1 MLYKNNHNQISKI
14 FFFYKLNILIMFLII
29 ICFNFFNEN
38 KTVTTICL
46 IAKKENRYIKEFINY
61 YQKLK
66 INKIFLYD
74 NNDLNGEHFEDI
86 LSKYINYNFVE
97 IVNYRGKYKP
107 QIQAYNHCYINNN
120 KNYNWMAFYDSDEYL
135 YINDYKDINK
145 FLSQPQFKNCSSILI
160 NWKYYGDNDNLYY
173 EPLPLQK
180 RFIKP
185 FYFNKNNIKN
195 IYFYVAGKTIARSG
209 LNLTWAHFPH
219 YLKNKPICRPNGEI
233 LENYF
238 SPPQYSKAYIKHY
251 ATKSTEEF
259 IERTIKG
266 AVHTKDTSKHFILD
280 RIKNYYFLINKFK
293 IEKKIFFEK
302 RLNISLD

>member
-38 KTVTTICL
+38 KTVTAICL

-135 YINDYKDINK
+135 YINDYKDI
-145 FLSQPQFKNCSSILI
+145 
-160 NWKYYGDNDNLYY
+160 
-173 EPLPLQK
+173 
-180 RFIKP
+180 
-185 FYFNKNNIKN
+185 
-195 IYFYVAGKTIARSG
+195 
-209 LNLTWAHFPH
+209 
-219 YLKNKPICRPNGEI
+219 
-233 LENYF
+233 
-238 SPPQYSKAYIKHY
+238 
-251 ATKSTEEF
+251 
-259 IERTIKG
+259 
-266 AVHTKDTSKHFILD
+266 
-280 RIKNYYFLINKFK
+280 
-293 IEKKIFFEK
+293 
-302 RLNISLD
+302 